1 MVDSIT
7 EDIRKMCALWSER
20 SRVFVLGSGF
30 SAGANIP
37 LTEELVDMALNLMEQ
52 ELPSAYIA
60 EQVRSFYD
68 IAVAD
73 AAESDSTS
81 IISKL
86 CTLLEYNELREHG
99 GGERWSS
106 GGSQEKLALK
116 FYLAKALTL
125 RTPSPNEVPDL
136 YVKFAQQLRKE
147 DVVLS
152 FNWDCLLEAALEK
165 TGRAYSYEYSYKDY
179 QAGHIF
185 IKKMHGSTHWR
196 LRQFKDHNK
205 YSWQRIG
212 DDTFEDIPP
221 LFFSN
226 SLRTPSAWHYQ
237 ELFGEIEPF
246 LVLPGFGKAYDV
258 RFIAPLWYRPEMA
271 FSLRKNI
278 FIIGLSL
285 APDDFFIRSYFLC
298 NLPHVVGKIGG
309 RLTVVNPDLNIERN
323 FHFVGRSESTTFI
336 PEPFSEK
343 HVEAMA
349 E

>member
-1 MVDSIT
+1 MDPIK
-7 EDIRKMCALWSER
+7 DWSER

-37 LTEELVDMALNLMEQ
+37 LTEELVYMALNLMEQ
-52 ELPSAYIA
+52 EIPHIG

-68 IAVAD
+68 MAVAD

-99 GGERWSS
+99 GGERWSD
-106 GGSQEKLALK
+106 GGSREKMAFK

-165 TGRAYSYEYSYKDY
+165 AGRAYSYEGY
-179 QAGHIF
+179 QDGHIF
-185 IKKMHGSTHWR
+185 IAKMHGSTHWR

-212 DDTFEDIPP
+212 FDTFEDIPP
-221 LFFSN
+221 LFVSN
-226 SLRTPSAWHYQ
+226 NLRNSMVWHYQ

-258 RFIAPLWYRPEMA
+258 RFIAPLWYKPEMA
-271 FSLRKNI
+271 FSLRKTI

-285 APDDFFIRSYFLC
+285 APDDFFIRSVFLN
-298 NLPHVVGKIGG
+298 NLPHVVGKKGG
-309 RLTVVNPDLNIERN
+309 RLTVVNPAPNIERN
-323 FHFVGRSESTTFI
+323 FNFVGRSESTTFI
-336 PEPFSEK
+336 PEPFSKK

-349 E
+349 ES